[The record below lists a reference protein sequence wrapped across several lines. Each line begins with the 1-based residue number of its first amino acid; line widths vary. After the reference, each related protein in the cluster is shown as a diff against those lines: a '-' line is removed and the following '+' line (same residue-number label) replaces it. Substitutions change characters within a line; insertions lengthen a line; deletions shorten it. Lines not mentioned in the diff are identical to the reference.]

1 MSMFNVDVYFLRN
14 EKTKAHSAFANCRA
28 GETWQIPI
36 WFELACVCVRVC
48 VCARA
53 HMVEGIGPAPR
64 QRALEMCRTQAV
76 VFPRLPLSLSLS
88 RLPPW
93 PHISPVTAAR
103 AGAKHKQRVPGPI
116 GRRPKRTVCNA
127 GNTLSVLSPD
137 RKSSFKSPPTIMS
150 LTLADQPPYP
160 G

>member
-1 MSMFNVDVYFLRN
+1 MSMFNVDVYFLFN
-14 EKTKAHSAFANCRA
+14 EKTKAHSAIANCRA

-36 WFELACVCVRVC
+36 WFELVCVCVC
-48 VCARA
+48 VCA

-76 VFPRLPLSLSLS
+76 VFPSLPLSLSLS

-103 AGAKHKQRVPGPI
+103 ARAKHKQPPSAFPARLDSV
-116 GRRPKRTVCNA
+116 TNVYNT
-127 GNTLSVLSPD
+127 GNSLSVLSPD

-160 G
+160 S

>member
-1 MSMFNVDVYFLRN
+1 MSMFNVDVYFLFN

-36 WFELACVCVRVC
+36 WFELACVCVC
-48 VCARA
+48 VCA

-76 VFPRLPLSLSLS
+76 VFLRLPLSLSLS

-93 PHISPVTAAR
+93 PHISPVTAAQAR
-103 AGAKHKQRVPGPI
+103 AKHKQPPSHCCAFPAWLDIVEN
-116 GRRPKRTVCNA
+116 VCIVSWMQ
-127 GNTLSVLSPD
+127 GILSPFSAQTG
-137 RKSSFKSPPTIMS
+137 KAVLNP
-150 LTLADQPPYP
+150 LQQ
-160 G
+160 